1 MAIPQGPVCE
11 VRLLVVHRYPP
22 RVQKL
27 GTAPRQVEFFGR
39 RGKPVN
45 EDAADACREGIRLCP
60 QAAGH
65 SRLHRLGLLSP
76 SGSGPAAGWW
86 PGFEHWAGNCGFQPI
101 EAMATRTRKTGT
113 GKTNSKPRRRSRG
126 SSTGAPAAP
135 QLPGISAAERRKLAQ
150 EEARWRA
157 ESDLRTLRQ
166 AEEIRRDPGRLKR
179 AATIAAEEMKALQAV
194 RAIKRG
200 R

>member
-1 MAIPQGPVCE
+1 VA
-11 VRLLVVHRYPP
+11 
-22 RVQKL
+22 
-27 GTAPRQVEFFGR
+27 
-39 RGKPVN
+39 GK
-45 EDAADACREGIRLCP
+45 
-60 QAAGH
+60 
-65 SRLHRLGLLSP
+65 SRH
-76 SGSGPAAGWW
+76 
-86 PGFEHWAGNCGFQPI
+86 QPI

-113 GKTNSKPRRRSRG
+113 GKTGTSKPRRTSSRS
-126 SSTGAPAAP
+126 SATAAAP
-135 QLPGISAAERRKLAQ
+135 PLPGIRAAERKKLAQ

-179 AATIAAEEMKALQAV
+179 AATMAAEEMKALQAV

>member
-1 MAIPQGPVCE
+1 
-11 VRLLVVHRYPP
+11 
-22 RVQKL
+22 
-27 GTAPRQVEFFGR
+27 
-39 RGKPVN
+39 
-45 EDAADACREGIRLCP
+45 
-60 QAAGH
+60 
-65 SRLHRLGLLSP
+65 
-76 SGSGPAAGWW
+76 
-86 PGFEHWAGNCGFQPI
+86 
-101 EAMATRTRKTGT
+101 MATRTRKTGT
-113 GKTNSKPRRRSRG
+113 GKTSSKPRRSSRG
-126 SSTGAPAAP
+126 SSATAAAAP

-179 AATIAAEEMKALQAV
+179 AATMAAEEMKALQAV